1 MATATKA
8 PAKRA
13 ASKTSAAAAVKSTR
27 ARSGSTAKASSDGAG
42 KTGAAAGKSTVKRAL
57 NGAGAH
63 APASK
68 KVTRLAK
75 AVRPARGKLHD
86 DTRSNGS
93 TAGSTAGVSVKAA
106 REVKGA
112 KTAKA
117 AHGAVNG
124 TNVAIGINGSN
135 GALPVALKDDV
146 QELARDTL
154 HEGEVVRKSRVLVDD
169 TNVAVPVQVGG
180 LTPEVTRPAYWDKA
194 CADLVKRDRI
204 LKKLIPKF
212 GPVHLMSRGDPFV
225 TLARSVVGQQVS
237 VASAQ
242 AAWERVENAC
252 PKLVPQQ
259 FMKLGQD
266 KLMACGL
273 SRRKAEYILDLAG
286 HFVSGALHV
295 GKWTSMDDE
304 AVIAELTQIR
314 GIGRW
319 TAEMFLIFNLSRPD
333 VLPLDDLGL
342 IRAISVN
349 YFSGEPVT
357 RSEAREVAANWEPWR
372 TVATW
377 YMWRSLDP
385 LPVDY

>member
-1 MATATKA
+1 MASATKTL
-8 PAKRA
+8 AKRA
-13 ASKTSAAAAVKSTR
+13 SSQTGAAAAVKSTR
-27 ARSGSTAKASSDGAG
+27 PRSGSAAKASPATAKVAG
-42 KTGAAAGKSTVKRAL
+42 KTGSTEKK
-57 NGAGAH
+57 
-63 APASK
+63 APAPK
-68 KVTRLAK
+68 LVRNAK
-75 AVRPARGKLHD
+75 APRASRQKKHGGNGVVPAELVD
-86 DTRSNGS
+86 D
-93 TAGSTAGVSVKAA
+93 A
-106 REVKGA
+106 
-112 KTAKA
+112 
-117 AHGAVNG
+117 
-124 TNVAIGINGSN
+124 
-135 GALPVALKDDV
+135 
-146 QELARDTL
+146 QELARDEL
-154 HEGEVVRKSRVLVDD
+154 HEGEVVRKTRVLDD
-169 TNVAVPVQVGG
+169 ADVTVPVQVGG

-225 TLARSVVGQQVS
+225 TLARSVVGQQIS

-242 AAWERVENAC
+242 AAWQRVESAC

-259 FMKLGQD
+259 FIKLGQD

-273 SRRKAEYILDLAG
+273 SKRKAEYILDLAE

-295 GKWTSMDDE
+295 GKWTSMEDE

-342 IRAISVN
+342 IRAISLN

>member
-1 MATATKA
+1 MATATKT

-13 ASKTSAAAAVKSTR
+13 ASQTRTASAVKR
-27 ARSGSTAKASSDGAG
+27 ARSDNPAQNE
-42 KTGAAAGKSTVKRAL
+42 VKRAAKSGAQAGAQAAPRKAAAKRVL
-57 NGAGAH
+57 NGAAGPAQA
-63 APASK
+63 APVKTS
-68 KVTRLAK
+68 
-75 AVRPARGKLHD
+75 
-86 DTRSNGS
+86 RS
-93 TAGSTAGVSVKAA
+93 
-106 REVKGA
+106 R
-112 KTAKA
+112 AKA
-117 AHGAVNG
+117 AASGNG
-124 TNVAIGINGSN
+124 E
-135 GALPVALKDDV
+135 LPA
-146 QELARDTL
+146 ELAGAEQSFESDALR
-154 HEGEVVRKSRVLVDD
+154 EGEVVRKTRASVD
-169 TNVAVPVQVGG
+169 TEVAVPVQIGG
-180 LTPEVTRPAYWDKA
+180 LAPEVTRPAYWDKA

-212 GPVHLMSRGDPFV
+212 GPVHLLSRGDPFV
-225 TLARSVVGQQVS
+225 TLARSVVGQQIS

-242 AAWERVENAC
+242 AVWERIESAC

-259 FMKLGQD
+259 ITKLGAA
-266 KLMACGL
+266 KLIACGL
-273 SRRKAEYILDLAG
+273 SKRKTEYILDLAQ

-385 LPVDY
+385 LPADE

>member
-1 MATATKA
+1 MATATKTL
-8 PAKRA
+8 AKRA
-13 ASKTSAAAAVKSTR
+13 ASQTSAAAAVKSTR
-27 ARSGSTAKASSDGAG
+27 ARNGNAANTVSGTTKVAAKTGSTAR
-42 KTGAAAGKSTVKRAL
+42 KTPAKRKL
-57 NGAGAH
+57 NGAS
-63 APASK
+63 APEAT
-68 KVTRLAK
+68 VT
-75 AVRPARGKLHD
+75 
-86 DTRSNGS
+86 
-93 TAGSTAGVSVKAA
+93 KAA
-106 REVKGA
+106 RSPRVKS
-112 KTAKA
+112 
-117 AHGAVNG
+117 HGVNG
-124 TNVAIGINGSN
+124 TVLAEP
-135 GALPVALKDDV
+135 AHDT

-154 HEGEVVRKSRVLVDD
+154 HDGEVVRKTRALDD
-169 TNVAVPVQVGG
+169 AEVAVPVQVGG

-242 AAWERVENAC
+242 AAWQRVESAC

-259 FMKLGQD
+259 FIKLGQE
-266 KLMACGL
+266 KLLACGL
-273 SRRKAEYILDLAG
+273 SKRKAEYILDLAE

-295 GKWTSMDDE
+295 GKWISMEDE

>member
-1 MATATKA
+1 MATATKT

-13 ASKTSAAAAVKSTR
+13 ASQTNAAAAAKSTR
-27 ARSGSTAKASSDGAG
+27 TSARTGSGVVRKASSKAAG
-42 KTGAAAGKSTVKRAL
+42 VAAKTAAGAAKKTTVQRAL
-57 NGAGAH
+57 NGASAH
-63 APASK
+63 AP
-68 KVTRLAK
+68 LAK
-75 AVRPARGKLHD
+75 R
-86 DTRSNGS
+86 
-93 TAGSTAGVSVKAA
+93 
-106 REVKGA
+106 
-112 KTAKA
+112 AKA
-117 AHGAVNG
+117 PRVK
-124 TNVAIGINGSN
+124 SN
-135 GALPVALKDDV
+135 GALPAELAGDV
-146 QELARDTL
+146 QELARVSVEG
-154 HEGEVVRKSRVLVDD
+154 HEGEVVRKTRASA
-169 TNVAVPVQVGG
+169 TAGGEAASEVAVPVQIAG
-180 LTPEVTRPAYWDKA
+180 LTPEVRRPAYWDKA

-212 GPVHLMSRGDPFV
+212 GPVHLLSRGDPFV
-225 TLARSVVGQQVS
+225 TLARSVVGQQIS

-242 AAWERVENAC
+242 AAWAKVEAAC

-259 FMKLGQD
+259 FIKLGLE
-266 KLMACGL
+266 KLTTCGL
-273 SRRKAEYILDLAG
+273 SKRKAEYVLDLAQ

-295 GKWTSMDDE
+295 GKWTSMEDE

>member
-1 MATATKA
+1 MASATKTL
-8 PAKRA
+8 AKRA
-13 ASKTSAAAAVKSTR
+13 ASQTGAAAAVKSTR
-27 ARSGSTAKASSDGAG
+27 PRSGSAAKASPSTAKAVG
-42 KTGAAAGKSTVKRAL
+42 KTGSTEKKAPVQRAL
-57 NGAGAH
+57 NGASAH
-63 APASK
+63 APKLA
-68 KVTRLAK
+68 RGAK
-75 AVRPARGKLHD
+75 A
-86 DTRSNGS
+86 TRASRQKS
-93 TAGSTAGVSVKAA
+93 
-106 REVKGA
+106 
-112 KTAKA
+112 
-117 AHGAVNG
+117 H
-124 TNVAIGINGSN
+124 GSN
-135 GALPVALKDDV
+135 GAVPAERVDDA
-146 QELARDTL
+146 QELARDEL
-154 HEGEVVRKSRVLVDD
+154 HEGEAVRKTRVLDD
-169 TNVAVPVQVGG
+169 ADVTVPVQVAG

-225 TLARSVVGQQVS
+225 TLARSVVGQQIS

-242 AAWERVENAC
+242 AAWQRVESAC

-259 FMKLGQD
+259 FIKLGQD

-273 SRRKAEYILDLAG
+273 SKRKAEYILDLAE

-295 GKWTSMDDE
+295 GKWTSMEDE

-342 IRAISVN
+342 IRAISLN

>member
-1 MATATKA
+1 MATATKT

-13 ASKTSAAAAVKSTR
+13 ASQTSTSAAVKATR
-27 ARSGSTAKASSDGAG
+27 ARSGGAAKAPAGTARVAG
-42 KTGAAAGKSTVKRAL
+42 KTGSPARKAPVKRSL
-57 NGAGAH
+57 NGTGAH

-68 KVTRLAK
+68 VTRPAK
-75 AVRPARGKLHD
+75 PARGNSH
-86 DTRSNGS
+86 
-93 TAGSTAGVSVKAA
+93 
-106 REVKGA
+106 
-112 KTAKA
+112 
-117 AHGAVNG
+117 
-124 TNVAIGINGSN
+124 GINGAN
-135 GALPVALKDDV
+135 GALPVELKDDA
-146 QELARDTL
+146 QELARDAL
-154 HEGEVVRKSRVLVDD
+154 HEGEVVRKSRALDD
-169 TNVAVPVQVGG
+169 ANVAVPVQVGG

-225 TLARSVVGQQVS
+225 TLARSVVGQQIS

-242 AAWERVENAC
+242 AAWQRVENAC

-259 FMKLGQD
+259 FIKLGQD

-273 SRRKAEYILDLAG
+273 SRRKAEYILDLAE

>member
-1 MATATKA
+1 MASATKTL
-8 PAKRA
+8 AKRA
-13 ASKTSAAAAVKSTR
+13 ASQTGGAAAVKSTR
-27 ARSGSTAKASSDGAG
+27 PRSGSAAKASPSTAKVAG
-42 KTGAAAGKSTVKRAL
+42 KTGSTASKTPVKRAL
-57 NGAGAH
+57 NGASAH
-63 APASK
+63 APK
-68 KVTRLAK
+68 LAK
-75 AVRPARGKLHD
+75 ELKATRPSR
-86 DTRSNGS
+86 
-93 TAGSTAGVSVKAA
+93 
-106 REVKGA
+106 A
-112 KTAKA
+112 KN
-117 AHGAVNG
+117 HGGNGAVPAEL
-124 TNVAIGINGSN
+124 V
-135 GALPVALKDDV
+135 DDA
-146 QELARDTL
+146 QELTRDEL
-154 HEGEVVRKSRVLVDD
+154 HEGEVVRKTRVLDD
-169 TNVAVPVQVGG
+169 ADVAAPVQVAG
-180 LTPEVTRPAYWDKA
+180 LTPEVMRPAYWDKA

-242 AAWERVENAC
+242 AAWQRVENAC

-259 FMKLGQD
+259 FIKLGQD
-266 KLMACGL
+266 KLMGCGL
-273 SRRKAEYILDLAG
+273 SRRKAEYILDLAE

-295 GKWTSMDDE
+295 GKWTSMEDE

>member
-1 MATATKA
+1 MATATKT

-13 ASKTSAAAAVKSTR
+13 TSQTNAAAAAKSTR
-27 ARSGSTAKASSDGAG
+27 TSARPGSGAVKKASSKTAG
-42 KTGAAAGKSTVKRAL
+42 VTAKTAAGASKKTAVKGAL
-57 NGAGAH
+57 NGASAH
-63 APASK
+63 APAAK
-68 KVTRLAK
+68 RAK
-75 AVRPARGKLHD
+75 ALRA
-86 DTRSNGS
+86 
-93 TAGSTAGVSVKAA
+93 
-106 REVKGA
+106 KG
-112 KTAKA
+112 
-117 AHGAVNG
+117 
-124 TNVAIGINGSN
+124 N
-135 GALPVALKDDV
+135 GALPAELTGDV
-146 QELARDTL
+146 QELARVSTEG
-154 HEGEVVRKSRVLVDD
+154 HEGEVVRKTRASATAGGEAARASE
-169 TNVAVPVQVGG
+169 VAVPVQIGG

-212 GPVHLMSRGDPFV
+212 GPVHLLSRGDPFV
-225 TLARSVVGQQVS
+225 TLARSVVGQQIS

-242 AAWERVENAC
+242 AAWTKVEAAC

-259 FMKLGQD
+259 FIKLGQE
-266 KLMACGL
+266 KLTACGL
-273 SRRKAEYILDLAG
+273 SRRKAEYVLDLAQ
-286 HFVSGALHV
+286 HFASGALHV
-295 GKWTSMDDE
+295 GKWTSMEDE

>member
-1 MATATKA
+1 MATATKT

-13 ASKTSAAAAVKSTR
+13 TSQTNAAAAAKSTR
-27 ARSGSTAKASSDGAG
+27 TSARAGSSAVTKASSKAAGVAAKSGAG
-42 KTGAAAGKSTVKRAL
+42 GATSATTGAAKKAPVKRAL
-57 NGAGAH
+57 NGASAH
-63 APASK
+63 APVS
-68 KVTRLAK
+68 TR
-75 AVRPARGKLHD
+75 
-86 DTRSNGS
+86 
-93 TAGSTAGVSVKAA
+93 
-106 REVKGA
+106 A
-112 KTAKA
+112 KTSRAK
-117 AHGAVNG
+117 
-124 TNVAIGINGSN
+124 SN
-135 GALPVALKDDV
+135 GALPAEIAGDV
-146 QELARDTL
+146 QELARDS
-154 HEGEVVRKSRVLVDD
+154 HEGEVVRKTRASSSAGGEAAGVAEL
-169 TNVAVPVQVGG
+169 AVPVQIGG

-212 GPVHLMSRGDPFV
+212 GPVHLLSRGDPFV
-225 TLARSVVGQQVS
+225 TLARSVVGQQIS

-242 AAWERVENAC
+242 AVWAKVEAAC

-259 FMKLGQD
+259 FIKLGQD
-266 KLMACGL
+266 KLTACGL
-273 SRRKAEYILDLAG
+273 SKRKAEYVLDLAQ